1 MNQLCAGIN
10 NSANSSANRNGC
22 QRCKNRKI
30 AMRIHIHDRVIAAVC
45 IQIQAQ
51 GIGCVHER
59 PCVLLGEPTVCGGIV
74 PCAQIVGLRFRVV
87 VLAAIEER
95 VVALPNL
102 RGQIAEG
109 IVGVACDNGIV
120 LDQLHHVAVGIV
132 DVDLALAVVRAVQPV
147 EVGNTIR
154 NALAGL
160 VHNVHAIVDEILG
173 AAADRLGF
181 PQSARVIGVG
191 CGSCTVAVTGLLS
204 AVVVGVSLIPGGQRI
219 AVCIV
224 GIRGGFAADRFGK
237 QTVVGIVGIGG
248 DRAVSVHADAVA
260 ACIIG
265 IGDAVLARGF
275 AGQSAQPVI
284 GIGGCDRVAAE
295 QGLCL
300 GALIAVGI
308 VGIGKFADD
317 DVFPVVIRQDVE
329 HAGDEVGFVIGI
341 GGGDC
346 PRRLACAVAVCI
358 IGIGGLDAVCG
369 DRGDGDRR
377 SVLS

>member
-1 MNQLCAGIN
+1 
-10 NSANSSANRNGC
+10 
-22 QRCKNRKI
+22 
-30 AMRIHIHDRVIAAVC
+30 MRIL
-45 IQIQAQ
+45 
-51 GIGCVHER
+51 CVKA
-59 PCVLLGEPTVCGGIV
+59 TVCGVIV
-74 PCAQIVGLRFRVV
+74 PCTEVVGLRFRVE

-95 VVALPNL
+95 VVAFPNL

-109 IVGVACDNGIV
+109 VIGVACDNGVIF
-120 LDQLHHVAVGIV
+120 DKLHHVAVGIV
-132 DVDLALAVVRAVQPV
+132 DINLALAVVRAVQPV
-147 EVGNTIR
+147 EVGDAVCD
-154 NALAGL
+154 ALAVL
-160 VHNVHAIVDEILG
+160 VYNVHAIVDEILG
-173 AAADRLGF
+173 AAADRLSF
-181 PQSARVIGVG
+181 PQSARVVGVG

-248 DRAVSVHADAVA
+248 DRAVLIHADAVA
-260 ACIIG
+260 VCIIG

-284 GIGGCDRVAAE
+284 GIGGGDRVAAE
-295 QGLCL
+295 QGLGL

-317 DVFPVVIRQDVE
+317 DIFPVGIQQDID

-346 PRRLACAVAVCI
+346 PRRLTCPVAVCI
-358 IGIGGLDAVCG
+358 IGIGGLDAVCR
-369 DRGDGDRR
+369 D
-377 SVLS
+377 